1 MAERPDRDGQ
11 RRGRDQPS
19 PADAAASGGAPGR
32 GGATSWPKPAV
43 WTRWP
48 LRVRLAVL
56 TAVVVA
62 GAVLAGA
69 GVAFVVVRH
78 TLYGE
83 LDGSLRREATRVERQ
98 IDRTTWLGS
107 AECGYATA
115 PACVQIIDA
124 RGRVE
129 PEPGGGSPE
138 VPGTAVGV
146 ARGERGALFVDTRIG
161 EIPLRG
167 YIAPIGGDRA
177 VQVSIRSDRVEATVV
192 DVGARLALAG
202 AVGVVLAGGL
212 GYLVARTGLR
222 PVARLTR
229 TAETIAATRDPGH
242 RIDVYGSDELARLAD
257 SFNTM
262 LDELERSVTAQRRLV
277 ADASHELRTPLTGLR
292 TNIDLLARDL
302 PPERRT
308 RIHRTLRTQITE
320 MTGLVND
327 LIELARDE
335 APEGR
340 TEDVRLDEAVRHC
353 VDSERRNRP
362 GIRCDVRVE
371 PTVVV
376 GVPERLARA
385 VTNLLDNA
393 AKFSPRNGRV
403 EVGLVGGELTVRDH
417 GPGIDPVDLPHV
429 FDRFY
434 RARDARGLPGSGLGL
449 AIVRQV
455 AEGHGAEL
463 RAEPAPGGGTV
474 FRMSFPAEER

>member
-1 MAERPDRDGQ
+1 M
-11 RRGRDQPS
+11 
-19 PADAAASGGAPGR
+19 
-32 GGATSWPKPAV
+32 
-43 WTRWP
+43 
-48 LRVRLAVL
+48 

-83 LDGSLRREATRVERQ
+83 LDGSLTREATRVERQ
-98 IDRTTWLGS
+98 IDRNTWLGS
-107 AECGYATA
+107 AECVYATA

-124 RGRVE
+124 GGGVD
-129 PEPGGGSPE
+129 PEPGGLRPE
-138 VPGTAVGV
+138 VPGTAVEV
-146 ARGERGALFVDTRIG
+146 ARGERDAFFVDTRIG
-161 EIPLRG
+161 DIPLRG
-167 YIAPIGGDRA
+167 YVAPIGGDRA
-177 VQVSIRSDRVEATVV
+177 VQVAIRSDRVKATVV
-192 DVGARLALAG
+192 DVGTRLALAG
-202 AVGVVLAGGL
+202 AIGVVLAGAL

-242 RIDVYGSDELARLAD
+242 RIDLPGNDELARLAD

-302 PPERRT
+302 PPEHRT
-308 RIHRTLRTQITE
+308 RIHGTLRAQITE

-327 LIELARDE
+327 LIELARGE

-340 TEDVRLDEAVRHC
+340 TEDVRLDEVVEHC

-362 GIRCDVRVE
+362 GVRFDVRVE

-376 GVPERLARA
+376 GMPERLARA
-385 VTNLLDNA
+385 ITNLLDNA
-393 AKFSPRNGRV
+393 AKFSPDNGEV
-403 EVGLVGGELTVRDH
+403 EVRLTDRELTVRDR
-417 GPGIDPVDLPHV
+417 GPGIAPDDLPHV

-434 RARDARGLPGSGLGL
+434 RARAARGLPGSGLGL

-455 AEGHGAEL
+455 AEGHGAAL
-463 RAEPAPGGGTV
+463 RAEPAPGVGTV
-474 FRMSFPAEER
+474 FRMSFPAEES